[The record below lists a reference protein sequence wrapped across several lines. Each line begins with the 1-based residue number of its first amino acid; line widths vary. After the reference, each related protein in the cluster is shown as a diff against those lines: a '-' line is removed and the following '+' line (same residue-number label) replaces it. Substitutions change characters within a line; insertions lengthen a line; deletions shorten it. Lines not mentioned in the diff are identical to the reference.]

1 MPDRTSQTEGRDAAW
16 APAERSA
23 LQPAEAGA
31 ACEAFVRKYPAYS
44 ATSRLDELRATD
56 YERLDR
62 LGHVYLDY
70 TGGGLYGASQVRRH
84 HELLLG
90 TVLGNPHS
98 NNPTSSEASRF
109 VEEARAAVLGFFN
122 ADPREYGAIFT
133 PNASGALKIVGESY
147 PFEAGGRYLLTYDN
161 HNSVNGIREF
171 ARRKG
176 ASVTYLPVLAP
187 ELRVD
192 AAAVQEQL
200 ELPAAGPRRLFA
212 FPAQSNFS
220 GVQHPVEW
228 VERAHRHGWDVILD
242 AAAFAPTNRLDLSA
256 VAADFV
262 PLSFYKM
269 FGYPTGIGA
278 LIYRREA
285 LEALRR
291 PWFSGGTISVASVQ
305 GEGWHHLSP
314 GHAGFEDGTV
324 DYLGLPAVSIG
335 LEHLTRIGI
344 ETIHERVMS
353 LAGWILECLGSLA
366 HSNGAPMARVFGPRG
381 LENRGATI
389 AFYLLAPDGATYDV
403 RALESRAWA
412 AGISLRTGCFCNP
425 GDGEVAHGLTR
436 EDMAKCFSGES
447 TPVSFEDCAETLRA
461 TTGKT
466 PNTMRASLGI
476 GSSFS
481 DALAFRAFLET
492 LRDVP
497 ADRLAGPVAG
507 PAPPAPSG
515 AARA

>member
-1 MPDRTSQTEGRDAAW
+1 
-16 APAERSA
+16 
-23 LQPAEAGA
+23 
-31 ACEAFVRKYPAYS
+31 V
-44 ATSRLDELRATD
+44 DELRATD

-70 TGGGLYGASQVRRH
+70 TGGGLYGASQIRRH

-90 TVLGNPHS
+90 SVLGNPHS
-98 NNPTSSEASRF
+98 NNPTSSEASRL
-109 VEEARAAVLGFFN
+109 VEEARAAVLGYFN

-133 PNASGALKIVGESY
+133 PNASGALKIVGEAY
-147 PFEAGGRYLLTYDN
+147 PFEPGGRYLLTYDN

-192 AAAVQEQL
+192 TAAVKEQL

-269 FGYPTGIGA
+269 FGYPTGVGA

-285 LEALRR
+285 LGALRR
-291 PWFSGGTISVASVQ
+291 PWFAGGTITVASVQ

-335 LEHLTRIGI
+335 LEHLAGIGI
-344 ETIHERVMS
+344 ATIHERVMS
-353 LAGWILECLGSLA
+353 LAGWILKCLGSLT
-366 HSNGAPMARVFGPRG
+366 HSNGAPLARVFGPGG

-389 AFYLLAPDGATYDV
+389 AFYLLAPDGAPYDV
-403 RALESRAWA
+403 RVLEKRAWA
-412 AGISLRTGCFCNP
+412 AGLSLRTGCFCNP

-436 EDMAKCFSGES
+436 EDMAKCFTGES

-476 GSSFS
+476 ASSFS
-481 DALAFRAFLET
+481 DALAFRAFLER

-497 ADRLAGPVAG
+497 TADLA
-507 PAPPAPSG
+507 SG
-515 AARA
+515 